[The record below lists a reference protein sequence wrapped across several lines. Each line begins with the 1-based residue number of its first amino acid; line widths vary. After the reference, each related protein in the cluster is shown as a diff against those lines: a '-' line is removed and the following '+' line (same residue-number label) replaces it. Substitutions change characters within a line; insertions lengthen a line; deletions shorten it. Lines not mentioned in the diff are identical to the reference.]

1 MLQSQEA
8 WFPLVV
14 VRQAAEGQAG
24 LETAKSTD
32 STLLTASGRQASR
45 EPGRSTDTLTH
56 THTNTHTH
64 TDRARTA
71 RERQGRQR
79 SFSSELPRDDRRDHR
94 CWLRERQDPGNRPR
108 DPVAEWLGLQRE
120 ARGHC

>member
-1 MLQSQEA
+1 MGVVFEWTTRVLQSQEA

-24 LETAKSTD
+24 LETTKSTD

-64 TDRARTA
+64 
-71 RERQGRQR
+71 RQ
-79 SFSSELPRDDRRDHR
+79 SKN
-94 CWLRERQDPGNRPR
+94 CT
-108 DPVAEWLGLQRE
+108 
-120 ARGHC
+120 